1 MLLTIQTSW
10 LPIRDS
16 CMLQDLVQ
24 CQGLVFHLQKVMI
37 TAHIL
42 DDGERVACLLR
53 EMPSAAVQVILQH
66 PNTSDHLDGV
76 KKDRRAARTKDRR
89 SVLSCKAQKTMRQWH
104 CCPESCGC
112 PIPAVP
118 KAMDGAVDTLG
129 CGRCPCPWQSLGL
142 DGL

>member
-1 MLLTIQTSW
+1 MPYLATRFRRGPRDQVLVLLTIQTSW

-53 EMPSAAVQVILQH
+53 EMPSAAV
-66 PNTSDHLDGV
+66 
-76 KKDRRAARTKDRR
+76 
-89 SVLSCKAQKTMRQWH
+89 
-104 CCPESCGC
+104 
-112 PIPAVP
+112 
-118 KAMDGAVDTLG
+118 
-129 CGRCPCPWQSLGL
+129 
-142 DGL
+142 